1 MALSPETRRRIF
13 EEERFRVEVRERARD
28 ELRLRRQG
36 ASLLSRIL
44 LMAGL
49 FALSYLASNL
59 FLARVRAV
67 PEPIA
72 PVQPTVPAMTPSVL
86 DAIERAL
93 KPDVGA
99 EVCARMVGRKD
110 IQVKATIELARDTPR
125 DTARRLAMA
134 RAKAVGATLR
144 QHGLALPAYVE
155 VFSPQRWYGVA
166 VYDRDT
172 LRISWD
178 PCPGRCEQEGTRY
191 VRRCAQAP
199 VVTDAR

>member
-1 MALSPETRRRIF
+1 MTLSPEIRQRID
-13 EEERFRVEVRERARD
+13 EEERFRVDVRERAQD

-36 ASLLSRIL
+36 ASLFARVL

-49 FALSYLASNL
+49 FALSYLASNT

-67 PEPIA
+67 PEAVA
-72 PVQPTVPAMTPSVL
+72 PPQPAMPAVTPSVL
-86 DAIERAL
+86 GDIERAL
-93 KPDVGA
+93 KPEVGA

-110 IQVKATIELARDTPR
+110 PQVKATIELARNTSR
-125 DTARRLAMA
+125 DAARRLALVK
-134 RAKAVGATLR
+134 AKAVGAALR

-172 LRISWD
+172 LRITWD

-191 VRRCAQAP
+191 VRRCAPQP
-199 VVTDAR
+199 VSGKP

>member
-1 MALSPETRRRIF
+1 MTLSPEIRQRIA
-13 EEERFRVEVRERARD
+13 EEERFRVEVRERAQD

-36 ASLLSRIL
+36 ASLFVRIL

-49 FALSYLASNL
+49 FALSYLASNI
-59 FLARVRAV
+59 FLVRVRAV

-72 PVQPTVPAMTPSVL
+72 PAQPAVPAMSASVL
-86 DAIERAL
+86 DDIARSL
-93 KPDVGA
+93 KPEANADVC
-99 EVCARMVGRKD
+99 VRMVGRKET
-110 IQVKATIELARDTPR
+110 QVKATIELARDTSR
-125 DTARRLAMA
+125 DAARRLALA
-134 RAKAVGATLR
+134 KAKAVGATLR

-172 LRISWD
+172 LRITWD

-191 VRRCAQAP
+191 VRRCAPHLP
-199 VVTDAR
+199 VSNKP